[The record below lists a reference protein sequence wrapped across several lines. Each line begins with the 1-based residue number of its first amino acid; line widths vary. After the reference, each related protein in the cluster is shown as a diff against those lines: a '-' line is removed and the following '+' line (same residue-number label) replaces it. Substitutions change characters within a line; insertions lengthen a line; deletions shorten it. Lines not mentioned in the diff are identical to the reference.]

1 MNNSQRSSDDER
13 FLHSYSPRAVE
24 FDTEVQSSELGPQR
38 NIGEETRTKI
48 TQKKFRGGGLTA
60 SIARVCYGT
69 FEQKK
74 AVIVVIRLL
83 LHYPM
88 DMGQLRRLEV
98 KLSFKP
104 QTETKA
110 FPIVCNLSPRK
121 VQGVLNKTES
131 KWSYKTEQ
139 QCFNSRVA
147 HNINSA
153 IKNNGRNSS
162 ESTPRLII
170 EGEPWADRRGE
181 VAHKACWDIKVK
193 GEPIVGIPNEVN
205 LAVAVEYEEA
215 FRAVVKITLNLPVH
229 EKILAVLAVPWSKD
243 DPILFPV
250 REPGPFIGEAL
261 KTTQFETLLD
271 ADWAAL
277 ISGSKVSV
285 NKNSHPGF
293 GYDCI

>member
-1 MNNSQRSSDDER
+1 MNNSHRSSDDER
-13 FLHSYSPRAVE
+13 LLHSYSPRAVG

-83 LHYPM
+83 MHCPM
-88 DMGQLRRLEV
+88 DMRQLRRLEV

-104 QTETKA
+104 QTEAKA
-110 FPIVCNLSPRK
+110 FPIVRNLSPRK
-121 VQGVLNKTES
+121 VQGVLNKNEP
-131 KWSYKTEQ
+131 KWSYKTER
-139 QCFNSRVA
+139 QCFNSIMA

-153 IKNNGRNSS
+153 IKNNEQNSS
-162 ESTPRLII
+162 ESTRLII

-181 VAHKACWDIKVK
+181 VPHKACWDIKAE

-215 FRAVVKITLNLPVH
+215 FRAVVKITLNLPVY
-229 EKILAVLAVPWSKD
+229 EKIFAVLAVPWSKD

-261 KTTQFETLLD
+261 KTTQFETLSD
-271 ADWAAL
+271 TDWAAL
-277 ISGSKVSV
+277 ISGSEVSV
-285 NKNSHPGF
+285 NKNSHLGF
-293 GYDCI
+293 DHDSI